1 MGIADDMKKL
11 REEILES
18 YKKRAEEYQ
27 QRLKENET
35 LVVEV
40 QKTLDGFRKSHLE
53 MAANLQAN
61 AATLRSN
68 LNQGEIARLK
78 AFGDLMTGIGKSIST
93 IQKEVEDIQNSTTNL
108 LAAFSRS
115 RGEMAEGLNKKFAQ
129 ARAGREK
136 QNQDRLKD
144 FDNLMKN
151 IQEDID
157 RSKASVDEILTG
169 AENLIGQY
177 ASERQEMSTTLRRE
191 LNANLE
197 DRVAFTREL
206 LKTFHDRLTEIG
218 NENRKMGEMLR
229 EKLLQSRE
237 DLSASDEK
245 RMKDFDQAMGKIRS
259 RVTDIQSSIANL
271 ITNLSKDRM
280 HATAEWQ
287 SLAEA
292 IAQIKTSSTKAP
304 RSKTVVQAPD
314 VVIARKEVKKEKTA
328 VKEEK
333 AAPVEKKVAEFQ
345 KEMSLEEKII
355 AYVNAHPEGVKVSEM
370 EEPLGEQRM
379 RIGYVCKKLL
389 DAGKLTKLEKAYFPK
404 AKDEKKDK

>member
-1 MGIADDMKKL
+1 MGLADDMKKL
-11 REEILES
+11 REEVLGS

-27 QRLKENET
+27 QRLEENET
-35 LVVEV
+35 LVLEV

-61 AATLRSN
+61 AVTSRAN

-78 AFGDLMTGIGKSIST
+78 AFGDLMSGIGESIST
-93 IQKEVEDIQNSTTNL
+93 IQKEVKDIQNSTTNL
-108 LAAFSRS
+108 LAAFSKS
-115 RGEMAEGLNKKFAQ
+115 RGEMAEGLNEKFAQ

-151 IQEDID
+151 IQKDIN
-157 RSKASVDEILTG
+157 RSKASVNEILTG
-169 AENLIGQY
+169 AENLIGKY
-177 ASERQEMSTTLRRE
+177 ASERQEMSTTLRRD

-197 DRVAFTREL
+197 ERVAFTKEL
-206 LKTFHDRLTEIG
+206 LKTFRDRLTEIG
-218 NENRKMGEMLR
+218 NENREMAEVLR
-229 EKLLQSRE
+229 KELATN
-237 DLSASDEK
+237 DMN
-245 RMKDFDQAMGKIRS
+245 RMKDFDKAMGKIRNQI
-259 RVTDIQSSIANL
+259 TGIQTSIANL
-271 ITNLSKDRM
+271 LNSFTTERM
-280 HATAEWQ
+280 QAATEWQ

-304 RSKTVVQAPD
+304 RSKTVVQTPD
-314 VVIARKEVKKEKTA
+314 VVIAKKEVKKEKTP

-333 AAPVEKKVAEFQ
+333 AAPVEKKAVEFQ

-370 EEPLGEQRM
+370 EEPVGEQRM

-404 AKDEKKDK
+404 AKGEKKDK